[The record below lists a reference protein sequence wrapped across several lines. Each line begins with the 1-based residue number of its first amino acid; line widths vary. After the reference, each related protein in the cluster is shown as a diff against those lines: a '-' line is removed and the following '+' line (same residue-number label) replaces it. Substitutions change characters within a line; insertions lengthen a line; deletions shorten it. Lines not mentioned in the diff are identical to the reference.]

1 MASGTATS
9 EGREVKLR
17 KDTPGLTLSTGT
29 NSSPLEE
36 FEVCGALKVTIGTA
50 EAKPS
55 LTIDQIDSLH

>member
-9 EGREVKLR
+9 EGGEVKLR

-29 NSSPLEE
+29 NSSSLEE
-36 FEVCGALKVTIGTA
+36 SEVCGALKVTTGTT

-55 LTIDQIDSLH
+55 LTID